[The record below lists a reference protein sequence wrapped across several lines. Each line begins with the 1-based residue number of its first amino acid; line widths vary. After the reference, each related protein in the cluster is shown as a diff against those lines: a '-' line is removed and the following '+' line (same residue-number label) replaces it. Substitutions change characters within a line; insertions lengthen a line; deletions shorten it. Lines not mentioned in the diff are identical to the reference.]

1 MAVREPPIIDFA
13 PFYGPECSAKEN
25 LVREVRQACEE
36 FGFFQLVNHA
46 IPSDLQQSI
55 LKQSREFFNLPIG
68 IKEKYSKDIG
78 GFNRGYE
85 RLRAQ
90 NFEKRTKGDLKEGF
104 YLGKNLPLDDPYVVA
119 RKFGQGPN
127 KYPEEVSDPE
137 LFQRA
142 MEEYHASLSSL
153 AMGILQILART
164 LDLNEDTFTDFCQH
178 PVAVLRLLH
187 YPSQDPDASEIERGI
202 GAHTDFGAITILLQ
216 DEIGGLQV
224 WNNVSSQWADVT
236 PVPGAY
242 VVNLGNMMM
251 RWTNDR
257 YLSNLHRVI
266 NKSGKERFSVPFFFS
281 GNPNY
286 VIRCLPS
293 CEDVKE
299 GARYPPISV
308 EEWMTGRYA
317 DTYGT
322 SETKVIGELRKE
334 PGAEVSTG

>member
-1 MAVREPPIIDFA
+1 MTVKEPPIIDFT
-13 PFYGPECSAKEN
+13 PFYGPDSQAKDN
-25 LVREVRQACEE
+25 LIKELRQACEE
-36 FGFFQLVNHA
+36 FGFFQIINHA
-46 IPSDLQQSI
+46 VPSELQESI
-55 LKQSREFFNLPIG
+55 LHQSKKLFGLPIE

-90 NFEKRTKGDLKEGF
+90 NFEKRTAGDLKEGF
-104 YLGKNLPLDDPYVVA
+104 YLGKNLPLDDPYVAA

-127 KYPEEVSDPE
+127 KYPTE
-137 LFQRA
+137 LGIQFQSVAER
-142 MEEYHASLSSL
+142 YHTALTTL
-153 AMGILQILART
+153 ATGVLQMLART
-164 LDLNEDTFTDFCQH
+164 LDLDENAFSDFCQH

-187 YPSQDPDASEIERGI
+187 YPPQEPDASGLERGI

-216 DEIGGLQV
+216 DSTGGLQV
-224 WNNVSSQWADVT
+224 WNNITSTWVDIT

-266 NKSGKERFSVPFFFS
+266 NKSEKERFSVPFFFS
-281 GNPNY
+281 GNPDHT
-286 VIRCLPS
+286 IRCLPG
-293 CEDVKE
+293 CDRGGGPKY
-299 GARYPPISV
+299 APITV
-308 EEWMTGRYA
+308 GEWMAGRYA

-322 SETKVIGELRKE
+322 GDGAIKELRE
-334 PGAEVSTG
+334 AGGVGGVGV